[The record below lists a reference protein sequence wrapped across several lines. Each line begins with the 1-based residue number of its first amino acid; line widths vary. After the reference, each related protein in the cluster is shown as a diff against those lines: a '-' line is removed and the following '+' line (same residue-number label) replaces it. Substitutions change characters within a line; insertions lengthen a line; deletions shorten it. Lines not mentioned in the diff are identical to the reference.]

1 MKYFTF
7 YCLVKSNNNYIFKP
21 YVNIYS
27 NMIEIIDYRDAQN
40 ER

>member
-7 YCLVKSNNNYIFKP
+7 YCLVNKDGQYYMKP

-27 NMIEIIDYRDAQN
+27 DMVEIIKYDSLTNR
-40 ER
+40 